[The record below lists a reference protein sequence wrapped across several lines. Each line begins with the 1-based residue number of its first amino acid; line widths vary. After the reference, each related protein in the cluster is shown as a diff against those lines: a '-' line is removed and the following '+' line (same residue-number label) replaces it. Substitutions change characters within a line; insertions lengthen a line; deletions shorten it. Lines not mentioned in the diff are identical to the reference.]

1 MLISLNTLL
10 QRYVCKIIYTGT
22 PVLNRKM
29 TLRRETLKA
38 LETRR
43 NSVMAERRKSQ
54 MQTLGANN
62 EYGVAGMVFTKLIYN
77 YIDFSR

>member
-1 MLISLNTLL
+1 
-10 QRYVCKIIYTGT
+10 
-22 PVLNRKM
+22 M

-62 EYGVAGMVFTKLIYN
+62 EYGVTGMVNIC
-77 YIDFSR
+77 FSILRKGY

>member
-1 MLISLNTLL
+1 MFIKRWNSYLYNPSYIA
-10 QRYVCKIIYTGT
+10 GT

-62 EYGVAGMVFTKLIYN
+62 EYGVAGLV
-77 YIDFSR
+77 

>member
-1 MLISLNTLL
+1 MSLSNFVQSSYLNIIEIKL
-10 QRYVCKIIYTGT
+10 FKIVPKGT

-62 EYGVAGMVFTKLIYN
+62 EYGVTGMVTLFEN
-77 YIDFSR
+77 